1 MKSKPALAAPHLLFL
16 AAVNSLL
23 FSCGQPDHQ
32 PASAAKSSMNADST
46 TKTFVIDSAK
56 AVPADSSRAGK
67 SSDSQQAE
75 RVLPDTATVAAT
87 ITDWKEF
94 FRQLKTAIA
103 KKDTHALSGL
113 THFPFYVNSYC
124 AYRDEYGLSP
134 DIKKITPESG
144 CAFIGDQEFWG
155 TDNKTNIRYHF
166 KSDSVFII
174 GVEGAQICFGKV
186 NGGYLLLSL
195 LTPG

>member
-32 PASAAKSSMNADST
+32 PVSAAKNLIDADSA
-46 TKTFVIDSAK
+46 TKTFVIDSTK
-56 AVPADSSRAGK
+56 PVPADSSRAGK
-67 SSDSQQAE
+67 SSDSLQAE
-75 RVLPDTATVAAT
+75 RILPDTATVAAT

-103 KKDTHALSGL
+103 KKDTHSLCGL

-134 DIKKITPESG
+134 DFEKITPETE
-144 CAFIGDQEFWG
+144 CAFIDDKEFWG
-155 TDNKTNIRYHF
+155 RDNKTNILYHL

-174 GVEGAQICFGKV
+174 GVKGAQIYFGKV
-186 NGGYLLLSL
+186 NGGYLLLSM